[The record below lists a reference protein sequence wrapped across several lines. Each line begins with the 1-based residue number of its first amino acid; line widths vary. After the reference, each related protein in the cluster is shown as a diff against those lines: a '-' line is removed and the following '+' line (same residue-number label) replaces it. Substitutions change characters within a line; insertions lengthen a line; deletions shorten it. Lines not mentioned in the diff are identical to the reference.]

1 MLQQLQI
8 HWVGLLSSRA
18 IPSKP
23 QNPKFLEQAA
33 LNASTTTN
41 TLGGLAQL
49 QGNPQQTSESPTTIN
64 RLGVKAQLLGNPQP
78 PSECQDFHKGS
89 IQSRNTYK
97 YIGGAGSDPGQFPAT
112 LRIPNVLKRAALNAS
127 TSRHAPAGEG
137 QQAGASRQGQANMV
151 QHAAARGQEAGAS
164 RQMTAGT
171 GQQAGTGRQRLAGY
185 EPAGMSREEPTLTG
199 CGSTKP

>member
-1 MLQQLQI
+1 MITMGVALA
-8 HWVGLLSSRA
+8 GLPLESHSR
-18 IPSKP
+18 
-23 QNPKFLEQAA
+23 PKGA

-41 TLGGLAQL
+41 TLGVLAQL

-64 RLGVKAQLLGNPQP
+64 RLGVKAQLLGNPKP
-78 PSECQDFHKGS
+78 PSECQDSHKGS

-97 YIGGAGSDPGQFPAT
+97 YIGGAGSDLGQFPAT

-171 GQQAGTGRQRLAGY
+171 GQQAGTSRQRLAGY
-185 EPAGMSREEPTLTG
+185 KPAGMSREEPTLTG